1 MSLKS
6 LSLNFEQLENKTAL
20 STLSTAVHHGKTNNI
35 VKHSTNIVKHP
46 IYHRTK
52 IDPIHVPTVP
62 SPINST
68 PPTILSPINST
79 PSQAV
84 PFKFVQNI
92 MPDGSIRCQPVNN
105 APNTVLNQNSPN
117 TVLNQNSEQLGANDN
132 NVKQTNNGRSSLPL
146 FVMSVTPSGAIHCVA
161 TPGKVMLID

>member
-52 IDPIHVPTVP
+52 IDPIHIPKVP
-62 SPINST
+62 SPINSI

-79 PSQAV
+79 PSQAA

-105 APNTVLNQNSPN
+105 APNTVLNQK
-117 TVLNQNSEQLGANDN
+117 SEQLGENDN

-161 TPGKVMLID
+161 TPGKVILID

>member
-1 MSLKS
+1 MSLH
-6 LSLNFEQLENKTAL
+6 FEQLENKIAL
-20 STLSTAVHHGKTNNI
+20 STLSHAVYHGNNSP
-35 VKHSTNIVKHP
+35 VVKHP

-52 IDPIHVPTVP
+52 IDPIHIPTVP

-105 APNTVLNQNSPN
+105 APNTVLNQNS
-117 TVLNQNSEQLGANDN
+117 EQLGANDN

-161 TPGKVMLID
+161 TPGKVILID